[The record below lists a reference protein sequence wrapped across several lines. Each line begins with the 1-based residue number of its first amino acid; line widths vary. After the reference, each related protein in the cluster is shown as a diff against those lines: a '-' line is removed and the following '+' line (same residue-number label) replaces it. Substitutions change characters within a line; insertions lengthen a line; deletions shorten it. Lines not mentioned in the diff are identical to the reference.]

1 MSTTRLVGLLIV
13 HGRARCPSRG
23 IGDHHTTRVRGPLGL
38 WSRPQRGQGGGKG
51 AEEQCSLALLAL
63 AGGRAP
69 QRACCLCPGMVLR
82 DVCGLPTRTLSPS
95 VQLTR
100 TTTEQQ
106 RQHRKQAGREASWLK
121 EVRKVKR
128 VGESE
133 KWVTRPRGEE

>member
-1 MSTTRLVGLLIV
+1 
-13 HGRARCPSRG
+13 
-23 IGDHHTTRVRGPLGL
+23 VRGPLGL

-100 TTTEQQ
+100 TTTETTEATQ
-106 RQHRKQAGREASWLK
+106 RASRQRRKLAEASQ
-121 EVRKVKR
+121 E
-128 VGESE
+128 GE
-133 KWVTRPRGEE
+133 KGRGK

>member
-1 MSTTRLVGLLIV
+1 
-13 HGRARCPSRG
+13 
-23 IGDHHTTRVRGPLGL
+23 
-38 WSRPQRGQGGGKG
+38 
-51 AEEQCSLALLAL
+51 
-63 AGGRAP
+63 
-69 QRACCLCPGMVLR
+69 MVLR

-121 EVRKVKR
+121 QVRKVKR

-133 KWVTRPRGEE
+133 KWVTRPRGGEVKKLWWKNTLEQIKMIGATV

>member
-1 MSTTRLVGLLIV
+1 MHGARVVGGMQKPHDKGERAVGFMVSTTTGT
-13 HGRARCPSRG
+13 GG
-23 IGDHHTTRVRGPLGL
+23 GVRGLKD
-38 WSRPQRGQGGGKG
+38 RR
-51 AEEQCSLALLAL
+51 SLALRAWS
-63 AGGRAP
+63 GRTGDSAHVLD
-69 QRACCLCPGMVLR
+69 CLCPGMVLR

-106 RQHRKQAGREASWLK
+106 RQHREQAGREASWLK
-121 EVRKVKR
+121 QVRKVKR